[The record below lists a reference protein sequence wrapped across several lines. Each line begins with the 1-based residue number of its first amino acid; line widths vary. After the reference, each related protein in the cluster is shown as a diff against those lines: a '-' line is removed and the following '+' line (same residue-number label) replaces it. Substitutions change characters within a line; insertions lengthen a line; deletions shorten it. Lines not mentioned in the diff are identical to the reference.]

1 MKSRFSLSRT
11 LAVWAVMTGIV
22 ACGSASPTTAGQEA
36 TKAAATEARV
46 EKTLFGKTADGT
58 PIELYTLKNAKGMV
72 VKVMTYGAIVTEVH
86 VPDRTGK
93 MTDVVLGFNRLDQ
106 YLGTHPYFG
115 AIVGRVANRIA
126 RGQFTLNGKLYKLA
140 TNNGPNHLHG
150 GLKGFDKVVWKAE
163 PLEAGG
169 GAAVKLS
176 YVSPD
181 GDEGYPGTLSV
192 TVTYTLPG
200 DRNELRIDYGATTDR
215 ATPVNLSSHIYFNL
229 AGEGTGDILGHE
241 VMLAANAYT
250 PVDDALIPTG
260 KIEPVAGTVMDFTTP
275 HAIGERIARVP
286 GAPPGGYDHNYVLTS
301 GGGTLALAARVKEP
315 KSGRVMEV
323 LTTEPGIQFYTGN
336 FLDGTLT
343 GKAGVAYRKHAGF
356 CLETQHFPDS
366 VNHPNFPSTILE
378 PGKTYK
384 TSTVYRFSAD

>member
-1 MKSRFSLSRT
+1 MKARVSSPRT
-11 LAVWAVMTGIV
+11 LVAWVVMAGTL
-22 ACGSASPTTAGQEA
+22 ACGSASQTTAGQKA
-36 TKAAATEARV
+36 TATEARV
-46 EKTLFGKTADGT
+46 EKSLFGKTPDGT
-58 PIELYTLKNAKGMV
+58 SIELYTLTNAKGMV
-72 VKVMTYGAIVTEVH
+72 VKIMTYGAIVTEMH
-86 VPDRTGK
+86 TPDRTGR
-93 MTDVVLGFNRLDQ
+93 MADVVLGFNRLGP

-126 RGQFTLNGKLYKLA
+126 KGQFTLNGKLYKLA

-163 PLEAGG
+163 PLAAGG
-169 GAAVKLS
+169 GAAVRFS

-181 GDEGYPGTLSV
+181 GEEGYPGTLSV
-192 TVTYTLPG
+192 AVTYTLAR
-200 DRNELRIDYGATTDR
+200 DHNELRIDYGATTDK
-215 ATPVNLSSHIYFNL
+215 ATPVNLSSHSYFNL
-229 AGEGTGDILGHE
+229 AGEGSGDILGHE
-241 VMLAANAYT
+241 VMLAANGFT

-260 KIEPVAGTVMDFTTP
+260 RIEPVAGTVMDFTTP
-275 HAIGERIARVP
+275 HAIGERIAKVP

-366 VNHPNFPSTILE
+366 VNHPDFPSTILE
-378 PGKTYK
+378 PGRAYQT
-384 TSTVYRFSAD
+384 TTVLRFSTE